1 MLDFLDLARVDSKF
15 AILFLKW
22 LKSASVLGPLG
33 AGCGSLPSS
42 GLAFLVPACV
52 LGRLEAG
59 CDDGISSS
67 ESELFLNGDLMMI
80 DEIGGVWLSLISA
93 SMKMTEL
100 SSMVAI
106 EF

>member
-1 MLDFLDLARVDSKF
+1 MAETRFRVRTFGGWLRQF
-15 AILFLKW
+15 A
-22 LKSASVLGPLG
+22 
-33 AGCGSLPSS
+33 SS